1 MFSALTLRPATET
14 DRPLLRQVYAS
25 ARAKEL
31 AQVDWPEDQKQ
42 AFLDQQFNAQD
53 LHYRTYYPTAQFLVI
68 EHAGQPVG
76 RLYLAEWPGE
86 LRIMDIALLPEFRG
100 RGWGT
105 ALLQQVLAQARAQG
119 LAVSIH
125 VEKFNPAYRLYTRLG
140 FRPVGEHGLYDL
152 LRWETP

>member
-1 MFSALTLRPATET
+1 MPPTLRPSTAA
-14 DRPLLRQVYAS
+14 DRPFLGQVYAS
-25 ARAKEL
+25 TRSEEL
-31 AQVDWPEDQKQ
+31 AQVDWPAEQKQ

-53 LHYRTYYPTAQFLVI
+53 AHYRAYYPTAQFLII
-68 EHAGQPVG
+68 EQAGEPVG

-86 LRIMDIALLPEFRG
+86 LRVMDIALLPAFRG

-105 ALLQQVLAQARAQG
+105 ALLQDILAQARAQG

-140 FRPVGEHGLYDL
+140 FCPVGEHGIYDL
-152 LRWETP
+152 LRWEAV

>member
-1 MFSALTLRPATET
+1 MTHRPSLRPATEA
-14 DRPLLRQVYAS
+14 DRPFLWQVYAS
-25 ARAKEL
+25 TRTEEL
-31 AQVDWPEDQKQ
+31 AQVAWPKEHKQ

-53 LHYRTYYPTAQFLVI
+53 TYYHTYYPTAQFMVI
-68 EHAGQPVG
+68 EQNGAPVG

-86 LRIMDIALLPEFRG
+86 IRIMDIALLPAFRG

-105 ALLQQVLAQARAQG
+105 ALLQDVLAQAQARG

-140 FRPVGEHGLYDL
+140 FRPVGEHGIYDL
-152 LRWETP
+152 LRWEAP